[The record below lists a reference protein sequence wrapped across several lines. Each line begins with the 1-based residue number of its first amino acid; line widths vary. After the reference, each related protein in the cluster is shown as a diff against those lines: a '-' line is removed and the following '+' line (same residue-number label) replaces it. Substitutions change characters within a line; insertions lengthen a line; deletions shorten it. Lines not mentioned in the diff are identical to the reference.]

1 MPAKTKTVHRCS
13 ECGCETPR
21 WLGRCP
27 ECDAWGTLGEAA
39 PVAAAGG
46 DARVA
51 LDGPV
56 PIGAVDA
63 RAAAPVPTGVGE
75 LDRVLQGGL
84 VAGSVTIIGCD
95 SEWSCFTLLKSIEIG
110 LTSLPWTDAPLVL
123 LDTDDIERS
132 RRELIDAGASGLGEV
147 AGGSLAVLGT
157 APVTN
162 GDPATGIVDVP
173 GARLAVVQLTDG
185 TKLGLRQTLPARAV

>member
-1 MPAKTKTVHRCS
+1 MNSPVIATVVFPARDFQASV
-13 ECGCETPR
+13 
-21 WLGRCP
+21 
-27 ECDAWGTLGEAA
+27 DAWSTVFGTPPTFSSGGVERAPGEA
-39 PVAAAGG
+39 
-46 DARVA
+46 DF
-51 LDGPV
+51 
-56 PIGAVDA
+56 AVFKTPA
-63 RAAAPVPTGVGE
+63 
-75 LDRVLQGGL
+75 
-84 VAGSVTIIGCD
+84 
-95 SEWSCFTLLKSIEIG
+95 IEIG

-123 LDTDDIERS
+123 LDTDDIEGS